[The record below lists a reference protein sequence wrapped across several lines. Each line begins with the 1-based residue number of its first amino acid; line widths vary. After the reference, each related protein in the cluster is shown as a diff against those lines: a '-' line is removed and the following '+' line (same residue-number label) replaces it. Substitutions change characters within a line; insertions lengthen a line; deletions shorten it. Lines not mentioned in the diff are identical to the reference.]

1 MDGSETRYC
10 SGDDIRAGDRVRCD
24 DWTGVVVFV
33 LGTGSFAAGYSPA
46 DWSYLGRG
54 FMAEYD
60 QAGLVFS
67 EHANEDLVLL
77 ARAEPSAAADT
88 GRQ

>member
-1 MDGSETRYC
+1 MDGSDTHYC
-10 SGDDIRAGDRVRCD
+10 SGDDIRAGDRVRCA
-24 DWTGVVVFV
+24 DWTGRIVFV
-33 LGTGSFAAGYSPA
+33 LSTGSFAPGYSPA

-67 EHANEDLVLL
+67 ERADEDLELSL
-77 ARAEPSAAADT
+77 IHI
-88 GRQ
+88 

>member
-1 MDGSETRYC
+1 VDGSDTRYC
-10 SGDDIRAGDRVRCD
+10 SGDDIRAGDRVRCG
-24 DWTGVVVFV
+24 DWTGRVVFV
-33 LGTGSFAAGYSPA
+33 LGTGSFALGFRPA

-67 EHANEDLVLL
+67 EKADADLELV
-77 ARAEPSAAADT
+77 ARAEPGAAAD
-88 GRQ
+88 GGGM

>member
-1 MDGSETRYC
+1 MEGSDTHYC
-10 SGDDIRAGDRVRCD
+10 SGDEIQAGDLVRSA
-24 DWTGVVVFV
+24 DWTGRVVFV
-33 LGTGSFAAGYSPA
+33 LGTGSFSPGYSLA

-67 EHANEDLVLL
+67 EQADEDLVLV
-77 ARAEPSAAADT
+77 ARAEPSNAADS
-88 GRQ
+88 R